1 MGSVSKLLK
10 EYSIVETTNM
20 VCKNCAGEKYVCE
33 FIDGGISIK
42 ANGSNL
48 SELFLAGILMQH
60 AYTGSD
66 EKANEH
72 FDEFM
77 DMAIAAGIVNGLSD
91 GKGLDSNTFSE
102 LVEKAMTIFE
112 AVMGRPM
119 RLNKESLLSAVA
131 NALDSEED

>member
-1 MGSVSKLLK
+1 MGSVSKLLR
-10 EYSIVETTNM
+10 EYSILEATKM
-20 VCKNCAGEKYVCE
+20 VNKNCAGEKYVCE
-33 FIDGGISIK
+33 FRDGGISIK
-42 ANGSNL
+42 ADGSNL
-48 SELFLAGILMQH
+48 SELFLAGILLQH

-77 DMAIAAGIVNGLSD
+77 DLAIAAGIVNGLS
-91 GKGLDSNTFSE
+91 GGEELDPNKFSE

-119 RLNKESLLSAVA
+119 RLNKEGLISAITD
-131 NALDSEED
+131 ALDSEED

>member
-1 MGSVSKLLK
+1 MGSVSKLLE

-20 VCKNCAGEKYVCE
+20 VCRNCDGEKYVCE
-33 FIDGGISIK
+33 FRDGGISIK

-48 SELFLAGILMQH
+48 SELFLAGVFLQN
-60 AYTGSD
+60 AYSRSE

-77 DMAIAAGIVNGLSD
+77 DLAIAAGMVNGLSD
-91 GKGLDSNTFSE
+91 GGGLDTDTFSE
-102 LVEKAMTIFE
+102 LVEKAMTIFK

-119 RLNKESLLSAVA
+119 RLNKKDLVSAVA